1 MKLYCDLLQAHIC
14 GVGFVLKSI
23 EHLPM
28 HSAFQNCTRLANA
41 GFRGVSLRFSSI
53 DQARRID
60 RIVFAGVGFLAW
72 IIDS

>member
-1 MKLYCDLLQAHIC
+1 MKIYCDLLQANI
-14 GVGFVLKSI
+14 GSVGLVLKSI

-53 DQARRID
+53 DQAGRID
-60 RIVFAGVGFLAW
+60 RIVFAGAGFLAW